1 MAKTYYSLNVHISF
15 SVKNR
20 DLLLQAELLE
30 RMIHYLVGTI
40 NGLVGRSL
48 QVGGVADHVHLLFG
62 MKSSDSVSAMVRE
75 IKKASTNWIRQEIPG
90 FSWQAGYAAF
100 SVSPERLD
108 AVSKYIV
115 KQPEH
120 HAKKTYREE
129 WIELLKYARI
139 ELDESQ
145 FD

>member
-100 SVSPERLD
+100 SVSPERI
-108 AVSKYIV
+108 AGVAKYIEN
-115 KQPEH
+115 QPEH
-120 HAKKTYREE
+120 HHSMTFVEEREMLFKMANVE
-129 WIELLKYARI
+129 FDPDD
-139 ELDESQ
+139 LD
-145 FD
+145 